1 MKALQCRWQDGRS
14 LLVTLSQNNFIS
26 RCIHQGKTAYTVHNH
41 QLNIDL
47 PIAIVDGA
55 NNADSALM
63 RINSD
68 KTLTEQEKLD
78 TLTILLTIY
87 KNLSMAH
94 FGGFNGVYQEWDIT
108 SDEELEGLPLCG
120 ISS

>member
-1 MKALQCRWQDGRS
+1 
-14 LLVTLSQNNFIS
+14 
-26 RCIHQGKTAYTVHNH
+26 
-41 QLNIDL
+41 
-47 PIAIVDGA
+47 VDGA

-63 RINSD
+63 RINGD

-94 FGGFNGVYQEWDIT
+94 FGGFNGVYQEWGIT